1 MQLGGGAFDLF
12 NLRQR
17 ELVIGVFTPVGLA
30 VHGVETEPELGRF
43 SRQSGRS
50 VIAIRFMHQPPMLRE
65 PELEVALLRCML
77 LCLATVS
84 PKPPRVTVL
93 VTAGFGAM
101 AVFGTVMVRP
111 PAVAGP

>member
-1 MQLGGGAFDLF
+1 
-12 NLRQR
+12 
-17 ELVIGVFTPVGLA
+17 
-30 VHGVETEPELGRF
+30 
-43 SRQSGRS
+43 
-50 VIAIRFMHQPPMLRE
+50 MLRE

-77 LCLATVS
+77 VCLATVS